1 MLCFA
6 LVNHIENSEL
16 YPKSSLGPLGISEQK
31 GKIRLSFFKKISL
44 GAKLAMKGTSVKTR
58 GLVRNPL
65 SNQAREMRT
74 NYTRVGAVEM
84 EKICRRVRSRAART
98 WY

>member
-1 MLCFA
+1 M
-6 LVNHIENSEL
+6 
-16 YPKSSLGPLGISEQK
+16 
-31 GKIRLSFFKKISL
+31 
-44 GAKLAMKGTSVKTR
+44 AMKGTSVKTR